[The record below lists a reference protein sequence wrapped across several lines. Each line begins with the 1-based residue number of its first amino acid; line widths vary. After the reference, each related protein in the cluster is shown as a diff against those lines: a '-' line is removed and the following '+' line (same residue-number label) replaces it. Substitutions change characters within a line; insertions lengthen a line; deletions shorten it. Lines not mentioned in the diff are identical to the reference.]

1 MTVVRIHLL
10 RLFGLVF
17 GLLLAS
23 IASTDVRA
31 QSPDLA
37 RDAADTSR
45 MTARPTV
52 VLVHG
57 AFADGSSWQRVIPLL
72 QARGFPV
79 VAVQNPLSSLADDA
93 AAVTRAI
100 NQQPGSVI
108 LVGHSWGGA
117 VITQAGVN
125 AKVAALVYVAA
136 FALEAGQS
144 INTLLQGLPPAPWLA
159 ELRQDEG
166 GFLTLSARGMSR
178 YFAPDLPAREASLL
192 AATEGPWFA
201 GCLGD
206 TLTQAAW
213 HGKPSWWVLAEE
225 DRMIDPLLQQGM
237 AAQINANVI
246 KVRAGHTVLLSH
258 PHRVVEAILQAAR
271 LSD

>member
-1 MTVVRIHLL
+1 MHVLRIQLL
-10 RLFGLVF
+10 RFLGLAL
-17 GLLLAS
+17 GLMLAS
-23 IASTDVRA
+23 FASTDVRA
-31 QSPDLA
+31 QAPDNG
-37 RDAADTSR
+37 RDLVEASR
-45 MTARPTV
+45 TTPRPTV

-72 QARGFPV
+72 QARGIPV
-79 VAVQNPLSSLADDA
+79 VAVQNPLRSLAEDA
-93 AAVTRAI
+93 AAVARAI
-100 NQQPGSVI
+100 DQQPGPVI

-117 VITQAGVN
+117 VITQAGAN
-125 AKVAALVYVAA
+125 AKVVALVYVAA

-166 GFLTLSARGMSR
+166 GYLTLSARGMSK
-178 YFAPDLPAREASLL
+178 YFAPDLPPREANLL
-192 AATEGPWFA
+192 TATQGPWFA
-201 GCLGD
+201 GCLAD
-206 TLTQAAW
+206 AATQAAW
-213 HGKPSWWVLAEE
+213 HGRPSWWVLAEE
-225 DRMIDPLLQQGM
+225 DRMIDPLLQQGL

-271 LSD
+271 LND